1 MNGGTAVPLVM
12 RQRLS
17 GTEASLWP
25 MLRNEED
32 WKTATCR
39 KTATNVCGS
48 GDAANGGHRCSV
60 VLVVE

>member
-12 RQRLS
+12 RQRLL

-32 WKTATCR
+32 R

-48 GDAANGGHRCSV
+48 GDAANGGHQCSV